1 MGRRSSEARGLA
13 LAVLLIY
20 FVQASLNTV
29 IAPLSREVG
38 MEEWHVGL
46 TMSVSALMLA
56 MTSSFWG
63 RRTHLQG
70 RQKVLVDAFVLAAT
84 STTAFTAVAYFGLT
98 GALASSAVL
107 AALLLLRGIAFGASV
122 AAVQVA
128 AQTSVAQHT
137 GDEASRVEGMAS
149 IGSIQG
155 LAMVTGSLVG
165 GGLAAVDLAA
175 PIAFASS
182 LLIVGV
188 VMVAVPRRPTRATD
202 GADVVAQVRVR
213 DPRVWPF
220 LVVGFGVFT
229 ALGFTQVL
237 LGFLIQDRLSLDA
250 DATGAVTGMAAMVA
264 GLALIVS
271 QAVIVPRT
279 GWAPAALLRSG
290 GGLTLFGFVLLI
302 PDAGPIALFIAV
314 AVIGTGVG
322 ICLPGYQAGPSLLVG
337 QHEQGAVAGLLTAN
351 SGVTFVVSPVVG
363 TTLYS
368 ASPPLPFCI
377 AALIMGAVTVF
388 TVRHPLFRRTDN

>member
-1 MGRRSSEARGLA
+1 
-13 LAVLLIY
+13 
-20 FVQASLNTV
+20 
-29 IAPLSREVG
+29 

-56 MTSSFWG
+56 TTSSFWG
-63 RRTHLQG
+63 RRTHLLG

-84 STTAFTAVAYFGLT
+84 STTAFTAVAYFGLA

-149 IGSIQG
+149 IGTVQG

-165 GGLAAVDLAA
+165 GGLAAIDLAA

-182 LLIVGV
+182 LLIAGV
-188 VMVAVPRRPTRATD
+188 VIVAVPKRRTVTTEE
-202 GADVVAQVRVR
+202 ADVVARLRVL
-213 DPRVWPF
+213 DPRVWPY
-220 LVVGFGVFT
+220 LAVGFGVFT

-237 LGFLIQDRLSLDA
+237 LGFLVQDRLSLDA
-250 DATGAVTGMAAMVA
+250 DSTGAVSGMAAMVA
-264 GLALIVS
+264 GVALIIS
-271 QAVIVPRT
+271 QAVIVPRAGLSPPT
-279 GWAPAALLRSG
+279 LLRSG
-290 GGLTLFGFVLLI
+290 GGITLFGFVLLI
-302 PDAGPIALFIAV
+302 PDAGAVVLFAAV
-314 AVIGTGVG
+314 AVIGIGVG

-337 QHEQGAVAGLLTAN
+337 HHEQGALAGLLTAN
-351 SGVTFVVSPVVG
+351 SGVTFVVSPVLG

-368 ASPPLPFCI
+368 AWPPLPIAI
-377 AALIMGAVTVF
+377 AALIMAGVTVF
-388 TVRHPLFRRTDN
+388 TVRHPLFRQANAA